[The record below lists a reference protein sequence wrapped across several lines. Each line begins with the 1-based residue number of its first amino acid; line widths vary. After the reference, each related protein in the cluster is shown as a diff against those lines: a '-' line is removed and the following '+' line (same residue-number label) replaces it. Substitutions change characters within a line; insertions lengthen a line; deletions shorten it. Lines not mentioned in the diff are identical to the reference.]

1 MDCMYSFVSG
11 YVYSVVC
18 VRFIYVWYMNIPN
31 IYVSYMFGIV
41 LTLILLAVTHCMVV
55 SSF

>member
-11 YVYSVVC
+11 YIYSVVC
-18 VRFIYVWYMNIPN
+18 VRFIYVWY
-31 IYVSYMFGIV
+31 VV